1 MKKVAVFL
9 AAIFVS
15 ISMFA
20 QNTLEIVKNL
30 NEARKTELE
39 MINTRAE
46 SLSPTKQAKFIKKES
61 RLVNK
66 RYDELIAQAL
76 KQEGKQEEQGHGRRI
91 AGANMEVQN
100 GQGSFSAKSPIITR
114 GANAYATVTVADAN
128 ATLIRSLSQ
137 NGNGNGNIVSANSIR
152 NTGLEGVV
160 ANRNRYG
167 EMKITIEGVSAGNRF
182 KKTYLLNPSQSIN
195 DYLLPGRYKAIIQQ
209 PGKTPLTEEFDVLG
223 GQNMSHNYEGR
234 PVFWAV
240 WGGTRGY

>member
-1 MKKVAVFL
+1 MKKIAVFL

-15 ISMFA
+15 ISLLA

-39 MINTRAE
+39 MIATRAE

-76 KQEGKQEEQGHGRRI
+76 KNEKSEKQSNGRRI
-91 AGANMEVQN
+91 AGANMEIQN
-100 GQGSFSAKSPIITR
+100 GQGSFSAKSPSINR

-137 NGNGNGNIVSANSIR
+137 NGNVVSANSIR
-152 NTGLEGVV
+152 STGLEGVV

-167 EMKITIEGVSAGNRF
+167 EMKIIIEGVNAGNSFR
-182 KKTYLLNPSQSIN
+182 KTYLLNPSQSIS
-195 DYLLPGRYKAIIQQ
+195 DYLLPGRYRAIIQQ
-209 PGKTPLTEEFDVLG
+209 NGKTPLTEEFDVLG
-223 GQNMSHNYEGR
+223 GQNMNHNYEGR

-240 WGGTRGY
+240 WGGSRNY